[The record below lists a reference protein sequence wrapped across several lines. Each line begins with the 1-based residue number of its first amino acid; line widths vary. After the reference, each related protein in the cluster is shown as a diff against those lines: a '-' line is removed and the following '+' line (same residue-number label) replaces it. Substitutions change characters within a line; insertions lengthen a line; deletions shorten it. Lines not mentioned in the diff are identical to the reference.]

1 MIEPPTIIIPDVD
14 EERTLVDPRFA
25 IRNQRPHTSTVD
37 RSVSRSTKPG
47 GQVLSSL
54 VSNHGGRIAE
64 IGLALSLLA
73 GLGSVGFQQWKVVT
87 VLRET
92 LAEMKLTK
100 EATVMPSSLHATRS
114 QKELV
119 RESGRQVPLVASV
132 GPEEREAREQRA
144 ATLIAEN
151 DYPSALSQY
160 ETLTELFP
168 SVDAF
173 RHLVYVLRAKLGCD
187 RAGQSGGE
195 PCP

>member
-1 MIEPPTIIIPDVD
+1 MIEPPTTIIPEVD

-25 IRNQRPHTSTVD
+25 IRNQRPHTSTAD
-37 RSVSRSTKPG
+37 KSVSRSTKPG
-47 GQVLSSL
+47 RQVLSSL
-54 VSNHGGRIAE
+54 MSSHGGRIAE
-64 IGLALSLLA
+64 IGLALSVLA
-73 GLGSVGFQQWKVVT
+73 GLGSVGFQQWKIVT

-92 LAEMKLTK
+92 IAEMKLTE
-100 EATVMPSSLHATRS
+100 EAAVMPSSLHATRS
-114 QKELV
+114 QEELV
-119 RESGRQVPLVASV
+119 RELARRAPLVASV
-132 GPEEREAREQRA
+132 GPQEREAREQRA

-160 ETLTELFP
+160 ETLAELFP